1 VVDRRSSSRSAGR
14 LFLTFAAVTLLPVLV
29 LGLVLAATYR
39 SEARRRGLAEGRA
52 EAALVARTAI
62 EPILEGHPLGTGLSR
77 AERLHLDRLV
87 RRSVTSGDI
96 LRLRLRSTTGRVVFA
111 EDPEQIGLAGDDE
124 ALVAASGQV
133 VAHLTHVGADEGGTG
148 VAAVEVYLPLVESVH
163 GERIGVLELYLPY
176 APIDADVSAGLHSL
190 YRTMG
195 AGLLLLWAALF
206 AISASVSRRL
216 RRQVAANAFLAEHD
230 PLTELPN
237 RTVFRQRAAEAL
249 DASMASGRTAA
260 VAIVDLDRFKEVN
273 DTLGHRSGDE
283 VLVEL
288 GLRLR
293 SILPAGDTVARLG
306 GDEFGLVLADGA
318 TAEIALLRVRQV
330 IGAPLW
336 VDGLPLSVEGSIG
349 FVLAPEDG
357 GDVDTLLQRADVAM
371 YLAKN
376 RHVGVAR
383 YDALEDHYD
392 ATNLGLI
399 GELRDAI
406 AGDQLVLHHQPKAP
420 LHGGHVQAV
429 EALVRWQHPV
439 HGLLAPDR
447 FLPLAEQTDL
457 IHELTTWVLRRALAD
472 VADADVAVAVNVSAR
487 DLARPDFA
495 GHVQRILADAGAVP
509 ERLTLEI
516 TETAILADPAR
527 AAEVLGELRHAG
539 VHVSIDDF
547 GQGQTSLSYLSVLP
561 VHELKVDRQFVA
573 DMLDNPA
580 HAAIV
585 RSIVDLGHNLGMRVV
600 AEGVET
606 EDVLDALRLAGCDS
620 AQGYLIAR
628 PMSAAALPAWLVA
641 SSTWV

>member
-1 VVDRRSSSRSAGR
+1 VADRRLPSRSTGR
-14 LFLTFAAVTLLPVLV
+14 LFLTFAAIGLVPVIV

-39 SEARRRGLAEGRA
+39 DEARRRGLAEGRA
-52 EAALVARTAI
+52 EAGLVARTAI
-62 EPILEGHPLGTGLSR
+62 EPLLSGRPLGSGLSR
-77 AERLHLDRLV
+77 EERAHLDRLV
-87 RRSVTSGDI
+87 QRSTASGDI

-111 EDPEQIGLAGDDE
+111 EDASQIGLTGDDE
-124 ALVAASGQV
+124 AIEAAAGEV
-133 VAHLTHVGADEGGTG
+133 VTQLTHLGADEHAVGA
-148 VAAVEVYLPLVESVH
+148 AAVEVYLPLRAGGRVDPV
-163 GERIGVLELYLPY
+163 GVLEVYLPY

-190 YRTMG
+190 YRTMA

-206 AISASVSRRL
+206 LISASVSRRL
-216 RRQVAANAFLAEHD
+216 RRQVALNAFLAEHD

-237 RTVFRQRAAEAL
+237 RSLFRARAVEA
-249 DASMASGRTAA
+249 MTAA
-260 VAIVDLDRFKEVN
+260 DRTGHPAAIAIVDLDRFKEVN
-273 DTLGHRSGDE
+273 DTLGHQSGDE
-283 VLVEL
+283 VIVEL
-288 GLRLR
+288 GRRLQ

-330 IGAPLW
+330 IGAALSI
-336 VDGLPLSVEGSIG
+336 GSLPLSVEGSIG
-349 FVLAPEDG
+349 YVLAPDDG
-357 GDVDTLLQRADVAM
+357 GDVDSLLQRADVAM

-376 RHVGVAR
+376 RHTGVAR

-399 GELRDAI
+399 GELRCAI
-406 AGDQLVLHHQPKAP
+406 ADDQLVLHYQPKAP
-420 LHGGHVQAV
+420 LGGGPIQAV

-439 HGLLAPDR
+439 HGLLAPAR

-457 IHELTTWVLRRALAD
+457 IHELTTWVLRRALSEIAET
-472 VADADVAVAVNVSAR
+472 DVAVAVNVSAR
-487 DLARPDFA
+487 DLGRDDFA
-495 GHVQRILADAGAVP
+495 GHVCTLLRDAGASP

-527 AAEVLGELRHAG
+527 AAEVLGELRDAG

-561 VHELKVDRQFVA
+561 VHELKVDRQFVV
-573 DMLDNPA
+573 DMLDNRA

-606 EDVLDALRLAGCDS
+606 DDVLDALRATGCDV

-628 PMSAAALPAWLVA
+628 PMSAAALPAWLATAV
-641 SSTWV
+641 TWV